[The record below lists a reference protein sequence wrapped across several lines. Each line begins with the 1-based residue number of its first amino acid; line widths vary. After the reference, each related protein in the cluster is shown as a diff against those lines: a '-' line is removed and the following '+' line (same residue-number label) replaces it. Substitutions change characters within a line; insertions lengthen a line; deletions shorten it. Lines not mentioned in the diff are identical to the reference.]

1 MATTGFWPVKG
12 NLKAVIDYADNPDK
26 TTERKYLDDDLA
38 QALEY
43 VANDDKTDR
52 KMYVSGVNCTK
63 DRAYEE
69 MMAVQRRFGLR
80 GTNVAY
86 HGFQSFRPGEVTPEE
101 AHQIGI
107 ETARRMWGDKYQVVV
122 TTHLNTNSVHNHMVV
137 HAVSFKDG
145 KKFQNHVR
153 DHFRLREISDQICRE
168 HRLSVL
174 EDAPFFGDGKGVYW
188 AHKAGKLTHRD
199 QLRNAVE
206 HSLYYAVTTDEF
218 FDQLEG
224 LGYEIDYDRL
234 SVKAPAWERSIRL
247 DRLGYPMETIYRRLT
262 QSFYRPGSVAE
273 INENP
278 PYRPKVLPLLRLE
291 QQLAFTVEH
300 SRSAGVVMVD
310 LLFLILIQ
318 LLKLTDADWSWEERC
333 RPLSPEVRIE
343 LERLDQYTAM
353 TDLMAE
359 NDIHTDIDLM
369 NYIESVQ
376 SDIATLEKER
386 QGYRNQLRREKDPE
400 KAAALKEQAKAV
412 SKKLFP
418 LRRKLKTARQ
428 IEDRLPVVRKA
439 LEAEKQAELDARERY
454 PRQFQT
460 ERRRYE
466 R

>member
-1 MATTGFWPVKG
+1 
-12 NLKAVIDYADNPDK
+12 
-26 TTERKYLDDDLA
+26 
-38 QALEY
+38 
-43 VANDDKTDR
+43 
-52 KMYVSGVNCTK
+52 
-63 DRAYEE
+63 

-86 HGFQSFRPGEVTPEE
+86 HGFQRFNPGEVSPEK

-122 TTHLNTNSVHNHMVV
+122 TTHLNTDSVHNHMVV
-137 HAVSFKDG
+137 HAVSFRDG
-145 KKFQNHVR
+145 KKFQNHVS
-153 DHFRLREISDQICRE
+153 DHIRLREISDQICRE

-174 EDAPFFGDGKGVYW
+174 EDAPFFGEGKGVYW

-278 PYRPKVLPLLRLE
+278 PYRAKTLPLLTLERRLE
-291 QQLAFTVEH
+291 FAVEH

-310 LLFLILIQ
+310 LLFLFLIQ
-318 LLKLTDADWSWEERC
+318 LLKVTDADWSWEERC
-333 RPLSPEVRIE
+333 RPLSLEVRIE

-353 TDLMAE
+353 RDLMAE

-376 SDIATLEKER
+376 SDIAALEKER

-412 SKKLFP
+412 SKELLP
-418 LRRKLKTARQ
+418 LRQQLKTAKR
-428 IEDRLPVVRKA
+428 IEERLPVVQKA
-439 LEAEKQAELDARERY
+439 LDAERQAEVNAMERN
-454 PRQFQT
+454 PRQFQ

>member
-12 NLKAVIDYADNPDK
+12 SLKTVIDYADNPDK

-69 MMAVQRRFGLR
+69 MMAIQRRFGLR

-86 HGFQSFRPGEVTPEE
+86 HGFQSFKPGEVSPEK

-107 ETARRMWGDKYQVVV
+107 ETARRMWGDMYQVVV
-122 TTHLNTNSVHNHMVV
+122 TTHLNTDSVHNHIVV

-153 DHFRLREISDQICRE
+153 DHIRLREISDQICRE

-174 EDAPFFGDGKGVYW
+174 EDAPFFGKGKGVYW

-278 PYRPKVLPLLRLE
+278 PYRP
-291 QQLAFTVEH
+291 AAAGTA
-300 SRSAGVVMVD
+300 AGVHGGAFPQRRCCNGGPAVPD
-310 LLFLILIQ
+310 PDPAFE
-318 LLKLTDADWSWEERC
+318 ADR
-333 RPLSPEVRIE
+333 R
-343 LERLDQYTAM
+343 RLVLGGTM
-353 TDLMAE
+353 
-359 NDIHTDIDLM
+359 
-369 NYIESVQ
+369 S
-376 SDIATLEKER
+376 ATLPRGANRTGTAGPVHRYDRPDGGER
-386 QGYRNQLRREKDPE
+386 HSHRH
-400 KAAALKEQAKAV
+400 
-412 SKKLFP
+412 
-418 LRRKLKTARQ
+418 
-428 IEDRLPVVRKA
+428 
-439 LEAEKQAELDARERY
+439 
-454 PRQFQT
+454 
-460 ERRRYE
+460 
-466 R
+466 

>member
-12 NLKAVIDYADNPDK
+12 SLKTVIDYVDNPDK

-38 QALEY
+38 QAIQY
-43 VANDDKTDR
+43 VENDAKTDR
-52 KMYVSGVNCTK
+52 KMFVSGVNCTRG
-63 DRAYEE
+63 RACEE
-69 MMAVQRRFGLR
+69 MTAVQRRFGLR

-86 HGFQSFRPGEVTPEE
+86 HGFQSFKHDEVTPEE

-122 TTHLNTNSVHNHMVV
+122 TTHLNTDSVHNHMVV
-137 HAVSFKDG
+137 NAVSFKDG
-145 KKFQNHVR
+145 KKFQNHVS
-153 DHFRLREISDQICRE
+153 DHIRLREISDQICRD

-174 EDAPFFGDGKGVYW
+174 EDAPFFAEGKGVYW
-188 AHKAGKLTHRD
+188 IHKANKRTHRD
-199 QLRNAVE
+199 QLRNSVE
-206 HSLYYAVTTDEF
+206 YCLYYSVTTNDF
-218 FDQLEG
+218 FNQLES

-234 SVKAPAWERSIRL
+234 SVRAPSWERSIRL
-247 DRLGYPMETIYRRLT
+247 DRLGYPMETIHSRLT
-262 QSFYRPGSVAE
+262 QNFHRPGIVHE
-273 INENP
+273 LNDNP

-291 QQLAFTVEH
+291 QQLEFTVEH
-300 SRSAGVVMVD
+300 SRNTGVVMVD

-318 LLKLTDADWSWEERC
+318 LLKLTADDRSWDTRS
-333 RPLSPEVRIE
+333 RPLSPELRIE

-359 NDIHTDIDLM
+359 KDIHTDIDLM

-386 QGYRNQLRREKDPE
+386 QGYRNQLRRKKDPE
-400 KAAALKEQAKAV
+400 KAAVLKGQAKAV

-418 LRRKLKTARQ
+418 LRRKLKTARL
-428 IEDRLPVVRKA
+428 IEDRLPVVRNA
-439 LEAEKQAELDARERY
+439 LDAEKQAELDARERY
-454 PRQFQT
+454 PRQFQ
-460 ERRRYE
+460 ERTYE

>member
-1 MATTGFWPVKG
+1 
-12 NLKAVIDYADNPDK
+12 
-26 TTERKYLDDDLA
+26 
-38 QALEY
+38 
-43 VANDDKTDR
+43 
-52 KMYVSGVNCTK
+52 
-63 DRAYEE
+63 

-86 HGFQSFRPGEVTPEE
+86 HGFQRFNPGEVSPEK

-122 TTHLNTNSVHNHMVV
+122 TTHLNTDSVHNHMVV
-137 HAVSFKDG
+137 HAVSFRDG
-145 KKFQNHVR
+145 KKFQNHVS
-153 DHFRLREISDQICRE
+153 DHVRLREISDQICRE

-174 EDAPFFGDGKGVYW
+174 EDAPFFGEGKGVYW

-278 PYRPKVLPLLRLE
+278 PYRAKTLPLLTLERRLE
-291 QQLAFTVEH
+291 FAVEH

-310 LLFLILIQ
+310 LLFLFLIQ
-318 LLKLTDADWSWEERC
+318 LLKVTDADWSWEERC
-333 RPLSPEVRIE
+333 RPLSLEVRIE

-353 TDLMAE
+353 RDLMAE

-376 SDIATLEKER
+376 SDIAALEKER

-412 SKKLFP
+412 SKELLP
-418 LRRKLKTARQ
+418 LRQQLKTAKR
-428 IEDRLPVVRKA
+428 IEERLPVVQKA
-439 LEAEKQAELDARERY
+439 LDAERQAEVNAMERN
-454 PRQFQT
+454 PRQFQ